1 MMGKFRATVSWTRTP
16 GPQGFLVHREST
28 HEGARFLSP
37 RPTAAFIKPLIFAQP
52 TGEKWRVP
60 AASLPMFLMR
70 NEACWLLCSFS
81 WFRSF
86 RHLSPGAGGLS
97 SVQRWGLQAGVPAC
111 AFRGLCRAWPR
122 PPGPRPPR
130 HALASPP
137 RPRPPPQSLA
147 TPTPS
152 AAWRFTEKHLPTAAS
167 NWFFWKSS
175 L

>member
-1 MMGKFRATVSWTRTP
+1 MA
-16 GPQGFLVHREST
+16 EST
-28 HEGARFLSP
+28 HEAHEGARFLSP

-86 RHLSPGAGGLS
+86 QHLSPGGGSLLSPALGSTGGGAGLRLS
-97 SVQRWGLQAGVPAC
+97 PALQSLATPTT
-111 AFRGLCRAWPR
+111 PR
-122 PPGPRPPR
+122 PGQPT
-130 HALASPP
+130 
-137 RPRPPPQSLA
+137 QA